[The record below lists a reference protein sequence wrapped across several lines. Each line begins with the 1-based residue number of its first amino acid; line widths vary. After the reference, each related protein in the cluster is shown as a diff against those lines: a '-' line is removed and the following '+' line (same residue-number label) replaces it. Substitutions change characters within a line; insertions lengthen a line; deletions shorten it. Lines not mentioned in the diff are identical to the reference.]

1 MRNGASRTIPRS
13 PRRASSCIGS
23 AMHDLGR
30 GVPRST
36 FVRSTFSVGEER
48 AADFGVRQGDAVH
61 GQRRCNRTIVGLSSR
76 GSRARKLS
84 PSCSRCRRACVAPCE
99 PGRLQSNRGRKW
111 PSPHDVLSRTPE
123 AGSTRFA
130 RFTSPAATDCVE
142 TRSHVSHGR
151 DPMERTEHA
160 RTAPNTYRIRSEFGC
175 WKLWETR
182 SLCRH
187 QAGRE
192 PRAARR

>member
-1 MRNGASRTIPRS
+1 VCRVLHSFARLFRSAKNEQQTSAFVKAMQSMLKDDVIERSSVS
-13 PRRASSCIGS
+13 PRAAPEQRSS
-23 AMHDLGR
+23 HLLR
-30 GVPRST
+30 
-36 FVRSTFSVGEER
+36 
-48 AADFGVRQGDAVH
+48 
-61 GQRRCNRTIVGLSSR
+61 SR
-76 GSRARKLS
+76 G
-84 PSCSRCRRACVAPCE
+84 RRACVAPCE

-130 RFTSPAATDCVE
+130 RFTSPKATDCVE

-151 DPMERTEHA
+151 DPMVRTEHA

-175 WKLWETR
+175 WKLRETR
-182 SLCRH
+182 SRCRH